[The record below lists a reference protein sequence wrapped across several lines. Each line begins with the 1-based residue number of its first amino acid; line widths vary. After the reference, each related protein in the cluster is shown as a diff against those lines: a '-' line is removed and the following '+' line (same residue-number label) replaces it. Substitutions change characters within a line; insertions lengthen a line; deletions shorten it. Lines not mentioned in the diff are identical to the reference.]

1 MSQFYQY
8 ITIVVVVIL
17 LFYLLL
23 AISSVVWLACWN
35 LGKLSRVMHNYRV
48 YLRKNENSSIVTDQE
63 LLGSLYDIYY
73 NNRDLNLLLN
83 LLAESSGLATS
94 LR

>member
-8 ITIVVVVIL
+8 ITIMVVVIL
-17 LFYLLL
+17 LFYVML
-23 AISSVVWLACWN
+23 AVSSLAWMAAPN
-35 LGKLSRVMHNYRV
+35 LGKLSSVMHSYRI
-48 YLRKNENSSIVTDQE
+48 YLRKNENSSIVSDQE
-63 LLGSLYDIYY
+63 LLGNLNDIYY